1 LFWHITTVSRR
12 ESYLV
17 DIEKIARLNQK
28 LRDQMSQIVVG
39 KENIKESLIIA
50 LIAGGHVLIEGM
62 PGTAKTT
69 IAKTFAGV
77 IGGEFKR
84 IQFTPDMMPAD
95 VTGFYLY
102 SPDGTSRFV
111 PGPLFANV
119 ILADELNRTT
129 PRTQAALLESMQEY
143 QITIDRK
150 TYPLTRPFM
159 VVATQVGYGGEGT
172 YPLTD
177 VQIDR
182 FLLRVVS
189 DYPTKEEEIR
199 MISNLDRID
208 ESGIAAVTNLDEIKE
223 IQDIVKQVVVTP
235 AVIDY
240 ITTLVTELRD
250 SSDVQSGPSSR
261 ATIALFRCARVL
273 AALEGRNFVIPDD
286 VKHLAFPAIE
296 HRIRIKPEAEMDGL
310 TPHMVLEKLLEQI
323 PVPKP
328 EV

>member
-1 LFWHITTVSRR
+1 MADV
-12 ESYLV
+12 
-17 DIEKIARLNQK
+17 EKIALLNQK
-28 LRDQMSQIVVG
+28 LREQMSQVVIG
-39 KENIKESLIIA
+39 KEDIKEALIIS

-102 SPDGTSRFV
+102 SPDGNSRFI
-111 PGPLFANV
+111 PGPLFANI

-129 PRTQAALLESMQEY
+129 PRTQAALLESMQEH
-143 QITIDRK
+143 QITIDRQ
-150 TYPLTRPFM
+150 TYPLAQPFM
-159 VVATQVGYGGEGT
+159 VVATQVEYGGEGT

-177 VQIDR
+177 VQTDR
-182 FLLRVVS
+182 FLLRVAS
-189 DYPTKEEEIR
+189 YYPTKEEEA
-199 MISNLDRID
+199 RIITHID
-208 ESGIAAVTNLDEIKE
+208 SIDQPRITAGTTLDEIKE
-223 IQDIVKQVVVTP
+223 IQEIVKEITVSP

-240 ITTLVTELRD
+240 IASLIAELRRN
-250 SSDVQSGPSSR
+250 SDVQSGPSSR
-261 ATIALFRCARVL
+261 ATIALYKCARVM

-286 VKHLAFPAIE
+286 VKHLVFYTME
-296 HRIRIKPEAEMDGL
+296 HRIQLKPEAEMDGL
-310 TPHMVLEKLLEQI
+310 TPHMVLERLLEQV

-328 EV
+328 EI